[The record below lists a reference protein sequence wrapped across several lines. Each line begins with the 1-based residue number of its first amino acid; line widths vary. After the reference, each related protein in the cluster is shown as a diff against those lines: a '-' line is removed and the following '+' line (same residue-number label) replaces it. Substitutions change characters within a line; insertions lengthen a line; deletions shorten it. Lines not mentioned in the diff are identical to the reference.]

1 MAGGGGRTDEPGPDR
16 SVLAL
21 NRGSSSIKVGL
32 FTFGA
37 QPRVLC
43 RETIDASDRQTS
55 AFPRLLERLTPQLR
69 QYRLAAVA
77 HRLVHGGSELH
88 EPEVVS
94 AELISVLEG
103 LAHLAPNHLPDE
115 IALVREAR
123 QAQPD
128 VPQVVCFDTAFHRD
142 LPEVASRLPIPDTY
156 ASRGVRRYGF
166 HGLSYTF
173 LMDALRER
181 AASSRIDRVIL
192 AHLGNGSSLAA
203 VRDGRAID
211 TTMGFTPIGGVVMS
225 TRTGDLD
232 PGVVTHIARLRG
244 CSADRLE
251 DELSH
256 HSGLAALSGGTSDMR
271 ALLERE
277 ASDERSR
284 LAVAIYCYEI
294 KKRIG
299 AYAAALGGLDALV
312 FSGGIGEH
320 ASPVRSK
327 ICAGLGFLGIE
338 MDETANAGGLPVLSS
353 ATSRVAVHVIA
364 TDEEV
369 VMARAAYRVLH
380 KRA

>member
-1 MAGGGGRTDEPGPDR
+1 
-16 SVLAL
+16 VLAL
-21 NRGSSSIKVGL
+21 NRGSSTIKFGL
-32 FTFGA
+32 FTFEA

-43 RETIDASDRQTS
+43 RGTIDASDRQTA
-55 AFPRLLERLTPQLR
+55 AFARVLERLAQQLR
-69 QYRLAAVA
+69 ESRLTAVA

-88 EPEVVS
+88 EPEVVND
-94 AELISVLEG
+94 ELVAVLEG
-103 LAHLAPNHLPDE
+103 LVHLAPNHMPDE

-123 QAQPD
+123 EVRPD
-128 VPQVVCFDTAFHRD
+128 VPQVVCFDTGFHRD
-142 LPEVASRLPIPDTY
+142 LPEIASRLPIHDEF

-181 AASSRIDRVIL
+181 AAGSRIDRVIL

-232 PGVVTHIARLRG
+232 PGVVTQIARLHG
-244 CSADRLE
+244 WSADRLE

-256 HSGLAALSGGTSDMR
+256 RSGLAALSGGASDMR

-299 AYAAALGGLDALV
+299 AYAAALGGVDALV

-320 ASPVRSK
+320 AAPVRSK

-338 MDETANAGGLPVLSS
+338 MDETANAANLPLVSS
-353 ATSRVAVHVIA
+353 ATSPVAVHVVG